1 MTMQE
6 STLASED
13 DSELS
18 GELIDY
24 QRELFGVV
32 KRFREQGSDASF
44 LPFRLGG
51 VGFLAPMAQIG
62 GIYLAENQISP
73 MPGTEGL
80 GAASVAGDIFM
91 VMDGAKVL
99 GEAARMA
106 GGALAAN
113 RSISDTTFMH
123 NKWLMVLHHAIAPG
137 LALLVSESM
146 KVPSDSEMVPLQP
159 GEDGMPDKAAMPGVV
174 GACRDA
180 TGERWLLVDFEKT
193 DILGK
198 GMRS

>member
-1 MTMQE
+1 MTILE
-6 STLASED
+6 AETICED
-13 DSELS
+13 GELS

-32 KRFREQGSDASF
+32 ERFRSQGSDASF

-51 VGFLAPMAQIG
+51 VGFLVPMEQVS

-91 VMDGAKVL
+91 VMDGIKVL
-99 GEAARMA
+99 GDAARAA

-113 RSISDTTFMH
+113 RSISDVTFMH
-123 NKWLMVLHHAIAPG
+123 NKWLMILHHDIAPG

-146 KVPSDSEMVPLQP
+146 KVPSDSELVPLQA
-159 GEDGMPDKAAMPGVV
+159 GDDGMPDMTNLSGVA

-180 TGERWLLVDFEKT
+180 TGERWLLADFKKT
-193 DILGK
+193 DILRK
-198 GMRS
+198 GTHS